1 MHHRKAGKRFGRD
14 SSHRKAMMRNLAI
27 SLLEHN
33 TIKTT
38 VTKAKELRRFI
49 EPLIAKSKD
58 NSLATRRYLIDRLR
72 NKQAIETL
80 LNDVGPF
87 FKDRPGGYTRVLKCG
102 FRSDAAPMAF
112 IQLVD
117 YEPSK

>member
-1 MHHRKAGKRFGRD
+1 MQHRKAGKKFGRD
-14 SSHRKAMMRNLAI
+14 SAHRKALMRNLAI
-27 SLLEHN
+27 SLLEHH

-49 EPLIAKSKD
+49 EPLICKSKD

-72 NKQAIETL
+72 NKDAIETL
-80 LNDVGPF
+80 LKSVGPF
-87 FKDRPGGYTRVLKCG
+87 YKERQGGYTRVLKCG
-102 FRSDAAPMAF
+102 FRSDAAPMAY

-117 YEPSK
+117 YDPS